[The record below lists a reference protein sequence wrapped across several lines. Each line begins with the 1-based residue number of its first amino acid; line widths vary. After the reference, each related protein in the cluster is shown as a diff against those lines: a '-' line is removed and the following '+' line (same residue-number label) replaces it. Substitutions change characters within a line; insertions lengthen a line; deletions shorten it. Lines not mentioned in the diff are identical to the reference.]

1 MDSQF
6 PLYAICAACLLLA
19 GVLATASVPSG
30 GKDLRFWV
38 GALLFVAGADFA
50 VTQQAALGTTPST
63 VITAVAT
70 SLGLAMANLA
80 LQEMLARR
88 AVYLFA
94 LAPVLIA
101 GTGALWFADDPIVR
115 NCVLGIVYASQAAH
129 VFVFLVSTGEWRRL
143 GASFHLLTL
152 GFAVICA
159 LFVARVTM
167 VLYRPDQ
174 ILTALQEKP
183 AHFAT
188 LVFAVVGVI
197 TCSLAFL
204 NLRRNRYEQGMEA
217 LATRD
222 DLTGILNRRTLM
234 ELGAHALAAAARAR
248 RPVCVLMLDLDHFK
262 DVNDRHGHAA
272 GDRMLADVAE
282 TISGG
287 LRDSDILGRY
297 GGEEFC
303 IVLPDTTA
311 TGALLIASRIRNAI
325 GGRSYVLGKAAGQM
339 TASIGVAAA
348 SGVPTESID
357 SLVDWADKALY
368 RAKGNGRNRVE
379 LCSPY
384 TPQASA
390 R

>member
-1 MDSQF
+1 M
-6 PLYAICAACLLLA
+6 
-19 GVLATASVPSG
+19 
-30 GKDLRFWV
+30 
-38 GALLFVAGADFA
+38 
-50 VTQQAALGTTPST
+50 
-63 VITAVAT
+63 
-70 SLGLAMANLA
+70 
-80 LQEMLARR
+80 
-88 AVYLFA
+88 
-94 LAPVLIA
+94 
-101 GTGALWFADDPIVR
+101 

-234 ELGAHALAAAARAR
+234 ELGAHALAAAARAG

-272 GDRMLADVAE
+272 GDRMLADIAE

-348 SGVPTESID
+348 SGAPTESID
-357 SLVDWADKALY
+357 SLVDWADRALY

-379 LCSPY
+379 LCSPC